1 MRKYREGFVMPAIMI
16 VGTVLFIVL
25 AYALN
30 ATASARGIITTAH
43 AQTLARQAAE
53 SGIAYAKSCIIAN
66 SRLVTWTD
74 ERPLKPNTD
83 CFGYPIPE
91 KPILDPTTG
100 AQIGTD
106 LPPSPYL
113 VQTDIMRSY
122 FEVRPSDI
130 NDKYKNVAA
139 LGKLDMLR
147 KGTDTVVRT
156 YNHHMSAYITTGVTF
171 TDIAFGSIYGYG
183 KNLLE
188 SPTDIKAQMGVYFF
202 TKTAAGV
209 VQGVG
214 SNHDEVLRGWN
225 SRGIKGNLY
234 YPDPDL
240 PGVDL
245 PANIRIEKIFTDFQG
260 AGWNAY
266 LLSSDNRVFVTGVND
281 NALMG
286 NGMDSGGAPV
296 ELPNWYSATE
306 MQIPD
311 GEVVDT
317 IYPNGS
323 VTYIL
328 MQSRNLYV
336 VGRNWKEGYYS
347 YGIAGCGDQCPGWDY
362 VNTPTRVSFADSF
375 GGTQTID
382 KKIVKVATDSMY
394 YANRTSSYAIT
405 EDGEVYG
412 WGSNDCGQLGYAYS
426 YINHGWYGCLSGS
439 TNYEY
444 GKYIPYGIK
453 IGTFGSGGLRATDI
467 QTDGRSVWIV
477 TNQSSVYTLGNNQ
490 YGQLARKPK
499 TGSTDYSA
507 TFNISEPAKLAS
519 NPKVSKV
526 VADSYSALFLTDKGE
541 VIGVGMNDV
550 GQLGNDANKQDGF
563 NGGKKADLPK
573 NPKVV
578 DIFITSPPVFRSTP
592 SYYPSEQWM
601 YEARRFR
608 NSYFVMADG
617 TVYGAGSNYY
627 GQLGTSASGC
637 AGLGSDVYKLNK
649 PVKMDIPS
657 NFKARE
663 VRSGT
668 GTTIVITDKNDV
680 LTVGNNHHGQLGDGS
695 TNNNCTPAAHQY
707 TNRYKT
713 WYY

>member
-1 MRKYREGFVMPAIMI
+1 MRKSREAFVMPAIMI
-16 VGTVLFIVL
+16 VGTVLFLVL

-30 ATASARGIITTAH
+30 ATASAKGIITTSH

-53 SGIAYAKSCIIAN
+53 SGIAYAKSCIISN
-66 SRLVTWTD
+66 NRMVTWSD
-74 ERPLKPNTD
+74 DRPLKPDTD

-91 KPILDPTTG
+91 LPVYDPVTG
-100 AQIGTD
+100 SQIGVD
-106 LPPSPYL
+106 PPPPPYL
-113 VQTDIMRSY
+113 VQTDTMRSY
-122 FEVRPSDI
+122 FEVYPSDI

-147 KGTDTVVRT
+147 KGTDHVLRE
-156 YNHHMSAYITTGVTF
+156 YHHRMSAYVTTGVTF
-171 TDIAFGSIYGYG
+171 NDIAFGSIYGYG
-183 KNLLE
+183 TNLLE
-188 SPTDIKAQMGVYFF
+188 TDPNPKTQMGVYFF
-202 TKTAAGV
+202 TKTVAGV

-225 SRGIKGNLY
+225 SRGTKGNFY

-245 PANIRIEKIFTDFQG
+245 PPNVRIEKIFTDFQG

-266 LLSSDNRVFVTGVND
+266 LLSSDNRVFVTGVNG

-286 NGMDSGGAPV
+286 NGLNSGGEPIY
-296 ELPNWYSATE
+296 LPNWYAMTE

-311 GEVVDT
+311 GEIVDT

-336 VGRNWKEGYYS
+336 VGRNWKDGSIS
-347 YGIAGCGDQCPGWDY
+347 YGIAGCGDQCPSWDY
-362 VNTPTRVSFADSF
+362 VNTPTRVSFAESF

-382 KKIVKVATDSMY
+382 KKIVKVATDTMY
-394 YANRTSSYAIT
+394 YGNRTSSYAIT

-412 WGSNDCGQLGYAYS
+412 WGSNDCGQLGYGYS
-426 YINHGWYGCLSGS
+426 GIGGGWPYDYGCVSGS
-439 TNYEY
+439 TAYLN

-453 IGTFGSGGLRATDI
+453 IGTFGSGGLRAIDI
-467 QTDGRSVWIV
+467 QTDGRSVWV
-477 TNQSSVYTLGNNQ
+477 VSNQGKVYTVGNNQ
-490 YGQLARKPK
+490 YGQLARKTSK
-499 TGSTDYSA
+499 DYSY
-507 TFNISEPAKLAS
+507 TIDVAKLAS
-519 NPKVSKV
+519 NPKEITKV

-550 GQLGNDANKQDGF
+550 GQIGNDANKNDSF
-563 NGGKKADLPK
+563 NGGKKVKLDG
-573 NPKVV
+573 NEKVA
-578 DIFITSPPVFRSTP
+578 DIFITSPPVFLNSPTG
-592 SYYPSEQWM
+592 YPQYDWM
-601 YEARRFR
+601 YRARRFR
-608 NSYFVMADG
+608 NGYFVTVDG
-617 TVYGAGSNYY
+617 KVYGAGSNYY
-627 GQLGTSASGC
+627 GQLGNHLSGC
-637 AGLGSDVYKLNK
+637 PRYGTDVDKKDK
-649 PVKMDIPS
+649 PVLMDIPS

-663 VRSGT
+663 VRSGI
-668 GTTIVITDKNDV
+668 GTTIIITDKNDV
-680 LTVGNNHHGQLGDGS
+680 LTVGNNHHGQLGDGT